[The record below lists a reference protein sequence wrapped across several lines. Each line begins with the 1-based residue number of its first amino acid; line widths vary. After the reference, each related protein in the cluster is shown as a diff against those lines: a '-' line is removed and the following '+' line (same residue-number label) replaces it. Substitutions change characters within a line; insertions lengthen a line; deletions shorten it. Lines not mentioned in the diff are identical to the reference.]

1 MSELTPQDE
10 LKQITEQLSFF
21 RERQRELKAQL
32 HVDSDEM
39 KQAKA
44 DARAR
49 IANYRAAAN
58 DNKKSVVTILRKLT
72 PVLRSGNVDTMVS
85 FIELLEEAN
94 TQLALSVTLFA
105 SATEDL
111 EELKAGNF
119 PAHMLED
126 EDEL

>member
-72 PVLRSGNVDTMVS
+72 PVLRSGDVDTMVS

-94 TQLALSVTLFA
+94 TQLALSVTMFA